1 MTELRISRY
10 RWEMFSEELQEQFKL
25 NSMYYATDMGY
36 NHEYEYYWLTF
47 SPEQVLL
54 SKLSSPEL
62 WGNIL

>member
-36 NHEYEYYWLTF
+36 CHEHEYYWLTF